1 MVMVS
6 VVIAVFNVEKYLKE
20 CLDSIVNQ
28 TLDDIEIICVNDG
41 STDGSLNI
49 LNDYASKDNRFKV
62 FSQKNGGR
70 GSASNLGMTI
80 AKGKYLYLMDADD
93 ILKLNALE
101 ELYNCAEEKSVDVL
115 MFQAINYVSD
125 EKRYYHTDIYDMS
138 KIVEFNNGDVFD
150 YEDLDDLI
158 FHIPVTPWS
167 KLYNMDFIFD
177 NDIKFPEG
185 LIFEDNILYWDV
197 IFNAKRIAF
206 YEKCLYI
213 RRRYSESIMGSKNK
227 SFVDSIVINNLMI
240 DRFKKYGVFDKFKKI
255 LYNRKINLNYNRFV
269 EINDQFKEFYFAK
282 LQEDYNRVISKGL
295 YYDYFNLLDH
305 RNKFI
310 FDCCLNSESYQEFRY
325 HMAYWDS
332 RNTVNKLKSE
342 NKTLKGKNN
351 ELKDFNKT
359 IKEDNLTFKDF
370 VPLLNGLNEK
380 FSNELLVLNENYNKL
395 TKSNTIAL
403 KNNELLS
410 KDLILLKK
418 DNDVIIKEN
427 TNLKKKNDIV
437 NKENSA
443 LKEKNDI
450 IIKENSA
457 LKEKNDIIIN
467 DIIIKENSA
476 LKEKNDIINNENLI
490 LKENIKKINEEKCM
504 LAENNVELVK
514 ERDAL
519 ENELLQEKIKV
530 SVVIPVY
537 NVEEF
542 LGECLDSIVN
552 QTLKDIEIICVND
565 GSKDKSLEILNYY
578 AENDDRFTVISQEN
592 GGHAVA
598 TNRGM
603 DLARGKYLYLMDSD
617 DFIELTAL
625 EEAYNYA
632 EEKNVDFVI
641 FQSMNYVTDEDRYYK
656 AENYSM
662 EKVADLVGESVFD
675 YKDLGDLIFNIT
687 VTPWSKLYK
696 TNFVRECG
704 AKFPEGLIFD
714 DNIFFWDVLFSAKKI
729 AFYRKHLFNRRW
741 YSYSSTTA
749 GDQRFLDSIDINN
762 LMIDRFKKYGAF
774 DQFKEILYNR
784 KVNMTYNRFVDIKPE
799 FEKMFFEKLH
809 ADYENV
815 VAEGFYDDYMDNL
828 DPRNKNIF
836 EFCLNSETYIEFKYQ
851 MAFWDASQTR
861 VKKDRTIGDLKRQN
875 DNIKK
880 DVSNLKN
887 ERDKLKEEVN
897 KLKQDI
903 NNKNELKNEIASL
916 KDKNKSLGDDNKSLK
931 DKNKSLEKKNKSLNK
946 EISLYKSSNS
956 WKMTKPL
963 RNIKRKL

>member
-1 MVMVS
+1 MVKVS

-41 STDGSLNI
+41 STDDSLNI
-49 LNDYASKDNRFKV
+49 LNEYASNDNRFKV
-62 FSQKNGGR
+62 LSQKNAGR

-80 AKGKYLYLMDADD
+80 AKGKYLYFMDADD
-93 ILKLNALE
+93 ILKLTALE
-101 ELYNCAEEKSVDVL
+101 ELYNYAEEKFVDVL

-125 EKRYYHTDIYDMS
+125 DKMYYHTDIYDMR
-138 KIVEFNNGDVFD
+138 KIAEFNTGDVFD
-150 YEDLDDLI
+150 YEDLDNLI

-167 KLYNMDFIFD
+167 KLYNRDFIFN

-206 YEKCLYI
+206 YEKCFYI
-213 RRRYSESIMGSKNK
+213 RRRYSESVMGSKNK
-227 SFVDSIVINNLMI
+227 SYVDSIVINNLMI
-240 DRFKKYGVFDKFKKI
+240 DRFKKYGVFDKFKKT
-255 LYNRKINLNYNRFV
+255 LYNRKVNLNYNRFV
-269 EINDQFKEFYFAK
+269 EINDLFKEFYFEK
-282 LQEDYNRVISKGL
+282 LQEDYNYVVSKGL
-295 YYDYFNLLDH
+295 YYDYSNLLDH

-332 RNTVNKLKSE
+332 CNTVNKLKSE
-342 NKTLKGKNN
+342 NKTLKGKND

-395 TKSNTIAL
+395 TKANTIAL

-410 KDLILLKK
+410 RDLILLKK
-418 DNDVIIKEN
+418 DNDAIIKEN
-427 TNLKKKNDIV
+427 SSLKKKYDIV
-437 NKENSA
+437 NKENSS
-443 LKEKNDI
+443 LKKKYDI
-450 IIKENSA
+450 VNKENSS
-457 LKEKNDIIIN
+457 LKKKTDSIY
-467 DIIIKENSA
+467 
-476 LKEKNDIINNENLI
+476 NENLF
-490 LKENIKKINEEKCM
+490 LNEYIKKINEEKCM

-578 AENDDRFTVISQEN
+578 AEHDDRFTVISQEN
-592 GGHAVA
+592 SGHAVA

-714 DNIFFWDVLFSAKKI
+714 DNIFFWDVLFSAKRI

-861 VKKDRTIGDLKRQN
+861 IKKDKTIGDLKRQN
-875 DNIKK
+875 ENIKK

-887 ERDKLKEEVN
+887 ERDELKKEVN

-903 NNKNELKNEIASL
+903 NNKNELKNEITSL
-916 KDKNKSLGDDNKSLK
+916 KDKNRSLSDDNKSLK